1 MIIKSIEIQN
11 FQCYSGNL
19 SENTFAFEKGL
30 NVIIGDNGSGKSKL
44 FDAFYWVLYDRI
56 FDSRTRNFLKTNVV
70 GINLVSDKAK
80 EECEEGKA
88 IETRVKIVLI
98 DDKGKAYSDEYSLER
113 KFIIVK
119 NSGGKDIDDPES
131 WKLPS
136 KSFESVEKK
145 DILNFKPDRSEHA
158 FDRVIAKL
166 LPSDIQPY
174 LWFQGEQVD
183 SLIDFNEE
191 KTLTKAINA
200 LSDISHYDRA
210 KRIAKNIMDKA
221 VVAYK
226 SEERKLGRN
235 DTSRELLFNSRSKL
249 EGDIARDE
257 GDKKAI
263 EKQLSLAQENK
274 DEILGRIEDAQE
286 IEKLKSEI
294 ESKKI
299 EIHRLD
305 KYIQKSQKKFNSNIF
320 SKRWLLK
327 HAIEHVESFEKKK
340 KEYNSNR
347 DEKRMQ
353 HRLLLLKEQQDTIAN
368 KHRLPENVPNKIYID
383 EMLKEKKCFLCNRE
397 FEEHDAAYNYL
408 TQLIEETKKIR
419 VMPKDFLKNDFNRFF
434 DDLYSNAYYLKTNDL
449 SDIDGSIKTEIT
461 KIQTSELER
470 SEAVSD
476 LEDLTIKLEH
486 LLRTSSISDGDSANI
501 VSQFR
506 QCDRSKDRFIDNLS
520 EINTRLKSNQI
531 SLNDVNEK
539 LGSLVAGEINK
550 VLVQKK
556 DILEKLYKITDDT
569 RNRVYDE
576 QIKKIEKEANLH
588 FKNMTSDNKSAR
600 GSILLE
606 RTRTGS
612 YMPKNVD
619 SRGVEL
625 SSINDSN
632 LILIKLA
639 TIMAIVSAK
648 GGGEFYPLITD
659 APTSK
664 FGDNY
669 TMGFC
674 DSVGKVFSQS
684 IIMSYDFYHNEE
696 LRKRLLKKSDD
707 LGSVYVIEPNLNEAD
722 RESRRNLCTN
732 ITRLR

>member
-11 FQCYSGNL
+11 FQCYSGDL
-19 SENTFAFEKGL
+19 SENIFTFDKGL

-44 FDAFYWVLYDRI
+44 FDAFNWVLYDKI
-56 FDSRTRNFLKTNVV
+56 FDSISRRFLKTKEV
-70 GINLVSDKAK
+70 GINIVSDKAK
-80 EECEEGKA
+80 EECEEGKS

-98 DDKGKAYSDEYSLER
+98 DDKGKSYSDEYSLER
-113 KFIIVK
+113 KFIIVR
-119 NSGGKDIDDPES
+119 NYGGKDIDDPES
-131 WKLPS
+131 WKLS
-136 KSFESVEKK
+136 VKSIESVEKK
-145 DILNFKPDRSEHA
+145 DILSFKPDRSENA

-166 LPSDIQPY
+166 LPIDIQPY

-210 KRIAKNIMDKA
+210 RRIAEVIRDKA
-221 VVAYK
+221 ISQYK
-226 SEERKLGRN
+226 SEERRLGKNDVDREKLFTDR
-235 DTSRELLFNSRSKL
+235 SELESS
-249 EGDIARDE
+249 IAKDE
-257 GDKKAI
+257 GDKI
-263 EKQLSLAQENK
+263 EVEKQLALAQENK

-286 IEKLKSEI
+286 IEELKAEI
-294 ESKKI
+294 KSKKE

-340 KEYNSNR
+340 KEYNTNR

-449 SDIDGSIKTEIT
+449 SDIDGSIKNEIT

-470 SEAVSD
+470 SDMVSE
-476 LEDLTIKLEH
+476 LEDLTLKLEH
-486 LLRTSSISDGDSANI
+486 LLVASSISDGDSANI

-506 QCDRSKDRFIDNLS
+506 QHDRSKERFTENLS
-520 EINTRLKSNQI
+520 VINTRLKSNQI
-531 SLNDVNEK
+531 ALNELNEE
-539 LGSLVAGEINK
+539 LGDLVADKINK

-556 DILEKLYKITDDT
+556 HIFENLYKITDNT

-576 QIKKIEKEANLH
+576 QIKKIEREANLH

-600 GSILLE
+600 GRIILE

-696 LRKRLLKKSDD
+696 LKERLLNKSDD